1 MIRHSPVLES
11 RRRIQLVIPMA
22 GLGSRFSQAGYQVP
36 KPLIQIHGI
45 PMYQLVVNNL
55 MHESVASLTIVCPR
69 KWGLSPEIVRLDSTH
84 QIPVNIVEVD
94 DLTEGPASTVWLAK
108 PYLNPELPVVVANS
122 DQYIDSDLSKFY
134 DAISRHGSANVILCM
149 EDSDKKWS
157 YVRQSSEG
165 LVEEVREKRV
175 ISNLA
180 TVGIYGFSTATVMFE
195 AFQEMFSAKDS
206 TLGEY
211 YVAPAYN
218 YIIKQGNPVSVVNLG
233 PVGTVMHGLGI
244 PVDFE
249 SFLEKPVSRQ
259 AVARIQGNT

>member
-1 MIRHSPVLES
+1 MVES
-11 RRRIQLVIPMA
+11 QRRIQLVIPMA
-22 GLGSRFSQAGYQVP
+22 GLGSRFSQAGYKVP
-36 KPLIQIHGI
+36 KPLIPIYGI
-45 PMYQLVVNNL
+45 PMYQVVVSNL
-55 MHESVASLTIVCPR
+55 MHETVASLTIVCPR
-69 KWGLSPEIVRLDSTH
+69 KWGLSREIVGALSPH
-84 QIPVNIVEVD
+84 GVPVNIVEVD
-94 DLTEGPASTVWLAK
+94 ELTEGPASTVWLTK
-108 PYLNPELPVVVANS
+108 PYLNPGLPVVVANS
-122 DQYIDSDLSKFY
+122 DQYIDADLRGFY
-134 DAISRHGSANVILCM
+134 DRVSKPGSANVILCM

-165 LVEEVREKRV
+165 LVEEVREKEV
-175 ISNLA
+175 ISNVA
-180 TVGIYGFSTATVMFE
+180 TVGIYGFSTATVMLE

-218 YIIKQGNPVSVVNLG
+218 YIIRQGHPVSVVNLG

-259 AVARIQGNT
+259 AVARFQNIPKP

>member
-1 MIRHSPVLES
+1 MVES
-11 RRRIQLVIPMA
+11 RKRIQLVIPMA
-22 GLGSRFSQAGYQVP
+22 GLGARFSQAGYKVP
-36 KPLIQIHGI
+36 KPLISIHGI
-45 PMYQLVVNNL
+45 PMYQVVVNNL
-55 MHESVASLTIVCPR
+55 MHEAIASLTIVCPR
-69 KWGLSPEIVRLDSTH
+69 EWGLSREIVGALSAH
-84 QIPVNIVEVD
+84 EVPVNIVEVD
-94 DLTEGPASTVWLAK
+94 ELTEGPASTVWLAK
-108 PYLNPELPVVVANS
+108 PHLYPDLPVVVANS
-122 DQYIDSDLSKFY
+122 DQYIDADLSGFY
-134 DAISRHGSANVILCM
+134 DRVSGSGSGSVILCM

-165 LVEEVREKRV
+165 LAEEVREKQV

-180 TVGIYGFSTATVMFE
+180 TVGIYGFSSANVMLQ

-218 YIIKQGNPVSVVNLG
+218 YIIKQGHPVSVVNLG
-233 PVGTVMHGLGI
+233 PVGTVMHGMGI

-259 AVARIQGNT
+259 AVARIQNIP

>member
-1 MIRHSPVLES
+1 MVES
-11 RRRIQLVIPMA
+11 RKKIQLVIPMA
-22 GLGSRFSQAGYQVP
+22 GLGSRFSQAGYKVP
-36 KPLIQIHGI
+36 KPLIEIHGI
-45 PMYQLVVNNL
+45 PMYQVVIDNL

-69 KWGLSPEIVRLDSTH
+69 KWGLTREIVGFGSTH
-84 QIPVNIVEVD
+84 GIPVNIIEID
-94 DLTEGPASTVWLAK
+94 GLTEGPASTVWLAK
-108 PYLNPELPVVVANS
+108 PHLDPDLPVVVANS
-122 DQYIDSDLSKFY
+122 DQYIDADLSGFY
-134 DAISRHGSANVILCM
+134 DGVSGPGSASVILCM

-165 LVEEVREKRV
+165 LVEEVREKQV

-180 TVGIYGFSTATVMFE
+180 TVGIYGFSTASVMLG

-211 YVAPAYN
+211 YVAPSYN
-218 YIIKQGNPVSVVNLG
+218 YVIKQGHPVSVVNLG
-233 PVGTVMHGLGI
+233 PIGTVMHGMGI

-259 AVARIQGNT
+259 AVARIQNNP

>member
-1 MIRHSPVLES
+1 MLES
-11 RRRIQLVIPMA
+11 LKKIQLVIPMA
-22 GLGSRFSQAGYQVP
+22 GLGSRFSQAGYKVP
-36 KPLIQIHGI
+36 KPLIPIHGI
-45 PMYQLVVNNL
+45 PMYQFVLNNL

-69 KWGLSPEIVRLDSTH
+69 KWGLSREIVVNHSTH
-84 QIPVNIVEVD
+84 EVPVNIVEVD
-94 DLTEGPASTVWLAK
+94 ELTEGPASTVWLTK
-108 PYLNPELPVVVANS
+108 PYLNPDLPVVVANS
-122 DQYIDSDLSKFY
+122 DQYIDADLSGFY
-134 DAISRHGSANVILCM
+134 DRVSGPGSTNVILCM

-165 LVEEVREKRV
+165 LVEEVREKQV

-180 TVGIYGFSTATVMFE
+180 TVGIYGFSSANVMLE

-218 YIIKQGNPVSVVNLG
+218 YIIKQGHPVSVVNLG

-244 PVDFE
+244 PMDFE

-259 AVARIQGNT
+259 AVARIQNNS

>member
-1 MIRHSPVLES
+1 MLES
-11 RRRIQLVIPMA
+11 QRRIQLVIPMA
-22 GLGSRFSQAGYQVP
+22 GLGSRFSQAGYPVP
-36 KPLIQIHGI
+36 KPLIEIHGI
-45 PMYQLVVNNL
+45 PMYRVVVDNL
-55 MHESVASLTIVCPR
+55 IHESVASLIILCPK
-69 KWGLSPEIVRLDSTH
+69 KWGLSNKIFELGSAYGV
-84 QIPVNIVEVD
+84 PVNVVEVEG
-94 DLTEGPASTVWLAK
+94 LTEGPASTVWLAK
-108 PYLNPELPVVVANS
+108 PYLNPDLPVVVANS
-122 DQYIDSDLSKFY
+122 DQYIDADLSEFY
-134 DAISRHGSANVILCM
+134 DGVSGPSSACVILCM

-165 LVEEVREKRV
+165 LVEEVREKQV

-180 TVGIYGFSTATVMFE
+180 TVGVYGFSSAAVMLG

-218 YIIKQGNPVSVVNLG
+218 YIIKHGHPVSVVNLG

-249 SFLEKPVSRQ
+249 LFLKKPVSRQ
-259 AVARIQGNT
+259 AVAKIQSKP